1 MLDYREE
8 QPLENRLR
16 SLYLLQLVDLSLD
29 ELQEMKGD
37 LPQIVDDLS
46 ENVKNKLTNK
56 KELEDILKKTIVI
69 RDKTDTDILF
79 LKEKIE
85 KYKTQQFQVKTNKQY
100 DMLAREIDLSQE
112 KITKLQRDMEIL
124 EGNAVNAKEDIE
136 KLLPELETLQV
147 ELADRKKELAAV
159 NKEHEDEEL
168 KLQHQREKIVSK
180 ISKTDYQ
187 MYSRIRKA
195 EDGRAIVAVQ
205 RKSCG
210 GCFNRVTPQ
219 RVLELRKN
227 AAIIACERCG
237 RILVSDEIVESV
249 KNIL

>member
-1 MLDYREE
+1 M
-8 QPLENRLR
+8 ENRLR
-16 SLYLLQLVDLSLD
+16 LLYLLQLIDSNLD

-46 ENVKNKLTNK
+46 ETVKNKLAAK
-56 KELEDILKKTIVI
+56 KELEDLLKKSMVT
-69 RDKTDTDILF
+69 RDTTDDDILS
-79 LKEKIE
+79 LKAKIE

-112 KITKLQRDMEIL
+112 KITKLQKEMEIL
-124 EGNAVNAKEDIE
+124 EGKAMLAKEDAE
-136 KLLPELETLQV
+136 KLVPEIETIQT
-147 ELADRKKELAAV
+147 ELTARKKELAAV

-168 KLQHQREKIVSK
+168 KLQHQREKIVNK
-180 ISKTDYQ
+180 ISKADYQ

-205 RKSCG
+205 RNSCG

-227 AAIIACERCG
+227 AALIACERCG
-237 RILVSDEIVESV
+237 RILVSDHIVESA
-249 KNIL
+249 KEFL

>member
-1 MLDYREE
+1 
-8 QPLENRLR
+8 LENRLR
-16 SLYLLQLVDLSLD
+16 SLYLLQLVDSNLD

-37 LPQIVDDLS
+37 LPQIVADLT
-46 ENVKNKLTNK
+46 ENVKNKLANK
-56 KELEDILKKTIVI
+56 KELEDILKKSIII
-69 RDKTDTDILF
+69 RDQTDTDILS

-85 KYKTQQFQVKTNKQY
+85 KYKAQQFQVKTNKQY

-112 KITKLQRDMEIL
+112 KITKLQRDMEL
-124 EGNAVNAKEDIE
+124 FEGKAMLAKEDAE
-136 KLLPELETLQV
+136 KLFPELETLQT
-147 ELADRKKELAAV
+147 ELANRKKELAAV

-168 KLQHQREKIVSK
+168 KLKHQREKIVSK
-180 ISKTDYQ
+180 ISKSDYQ

-227 AAIIACERCG
+227 ADLIACERCG

>member
-1 MLDYREE
+1 M
-8 QPLENRLR
+8 ENRLR
-16 SLYLLQLVDLSLD
+16 SLYLLQLVDSNLD

-37 LPQIVDDLS
+37 LPQIVAELS
-46 ENVKNKLTNK
+46 ENVKNKLATK
-56 KELEDILKKTIVI
+56 KELEDILKKSIVI
-69 RDKTDTDILF
+69 RDQTDTDILS
-79 LKEKIE
+79 LKAKIE

-112 KITKLQRDMEIL
+112 KITKLQKDMEML
-124 EGNAVNAKEDIE
+124 EGKAMLAKEDAE
-136 KLLPELETLQV
+136 KLIPEFETLQAD
-147 ELADRKKELAAV
+147 LASRKKELAAV

-168 KLQHQREKIVSK
+168 KFQHQREKLVNK
-180 ISKTDYQ
+180 ISKADYQ

-205 RKSCG
+205 RNSCG

-227 AAIIACERCG
+227 AALIACERCG
-237 RILVSDEIVESV
+237 RILVSDEIVLSAKEP
-249 KNIL
+249 L

>member
-1 MLDYREE
+1 M
-8 QPLENRLR
+8 ENRLR

-46 ENVKNKLTNK
+46 ENVKNKLANK

-136 KLLPELETLQV
+136 KLLPELETLQG

-168 KLQHQREKIVSK
+168 KLQHQREKMVSK

>member
-1 MLDYREE
+1 
-8 QPLENRLR
+8 LENRLR

-46 ENVKNKLTNK
+46 ENVKNKLANK

-136 KLLPELETLQV
+136 KLLPELETLQG

-168 KLQHQREKIVSK
+168 KLQHQREKMVSK

>member
-1 MLDYREE
+1 M
-8 QPLENRLR
+8 ENRLR
-16 SLYLLQLVDLSLD
+16 TLYMLQLVDSNLD

-37 LPQIVDDLS
+37 LPQIVADLS
-46 ENVKNKLTNK
+46 ENVKNKLANK
-56 KELEDILKKTIVI
+56 KELEDILKKSFTV
-69 RDKTDTDILF
+69 RDQTDSDILS
-79 LKEKIE
+79 LKAKIE

-112 KITKLQRDMEIL
+112 KITKLQRDMETL
-124 EGNAVNAKEDIE
+124 EGKAVLAKEDAE
-136 KLLPELETLQV
+136 KLVPELETLQA
-147 ELADRKKELAAV
+147 ELTNRKKELAAV

-168 KLQHQREKIVSK
+168 KLNHQREKLIAK

-187 MYSRIRKA
+187 MYSKIRKA
-195 EDGRAIVAVQ
+195 EDGRAIVSVQ

-227 AAIIACERCG
+227 AALIACERCG
-237 RILVSDEIVESV
+237 RILVSDEIVESAQ
-249 KNIL
+249 KYL